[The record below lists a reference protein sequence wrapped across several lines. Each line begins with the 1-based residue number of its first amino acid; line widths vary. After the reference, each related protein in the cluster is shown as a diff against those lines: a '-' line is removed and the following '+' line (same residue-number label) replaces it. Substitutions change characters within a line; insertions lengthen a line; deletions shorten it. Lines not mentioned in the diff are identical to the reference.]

1 MKYFIPYKEKNL
13 ADCVILAYALIE
25 EINQSTGFDQHPNVV
40 KDLFERSIQLSREL
54 DAHIKSVMR
63 DPQLQTEAANLLT
76 LQSRMIRKISQL
88 NRGWR
93 IGLGDKRI
101 SA

>member
-1 MKYFIPYKEKNL
+1 M

-25 EINQSTGFDQHPNVV
+25 EINLSASFDRHPNIV
-40 KDLFERSIQLSREL
+40 KDLFERSIFLSREL
-54 DAHIKSVMR
+54 DAYIKLVMR
-63 DPQLQTEAANLLT
+63 EPDLKIEAANLLM
-76 LQSRMIRKISQL
+76 LQSRLIRKVSML

-93 IGLGDKRI
+93 IGLADKRL